1 MGHGHSLVTAELIQL
16 ELWILGLPMRET
28 SLVFSYDQ
36 QVISGADD
44 RPPLPSGKGLKFIVD
59 DPLTGNRSS
68 TWRIWT
74 GKNVDDVCVCETKSG
89 GRWKAS
95 LHNEWGTWR
104 IAMTREAAEK
114 QGIPRLV
121 LSEQERRM
129 PVEGWSEWIAILI
142 PCADLRF
149 SSEWIPNHV
158 IRIPTSPAH
167 SAVGIRLLLQEP
179 GIASYQ
185 PIQEAF
191 GLGALM
197 RSNGGAVYVFA
208 EPVALCY
215 EQHESLAEFRS
226 DARRSVPPEHRD
238 GRFIGILAMDD
249 QHALVDLALG

>member
-1 MGHGHSLVTAELIQL
+1 
-16 ELWILGLPMRET
+16 MRET

-44 RPPLPSGKGLKFIVD
+44 RPPIPSGKGLKFLVE
-59 DPLTGNRSS
+59 DPSTSKRSS

-74 GKNVDDVCVCETKSG
+74 GKNVDDVYICETKSG
-89 GRWKAS
+89 GQWKTS
-95 LHNEWGTWR
+95 LHNDWGKWR
-104 IAMTREAAEK
+104 IAMTKEAADD
-114 QGIPRLV
+114 QDIQRPV
-121 LSEQERRM
+121 LNEQERRM

-149 SSEWIPNHV
+149 SSESIPNHV

-167 SAVGIRLLLQEP
+167 SAVGVRLLLQEP
-179 GIASYQ
+179 GTVTYQ

-191 GLGALM
+191 GVGALM

-208 EPVALCY
+208 EPVALEY
-215 EQHESLAEFRS
+215 EQHESLAKFRN
-226 DARRSVPPEHRD
+226 DARRSVPPEYRD